1 MAFGLSPAFI
11 SMPALLISMVPARQ
25 LLVRLLVALP
35 LLASCSSGSNGND
48 VVDAANAQNQHKIDN
63 ADVTAKQEADAKF
76 LVNTASSTL
85 LEIELGKLAQA
96 RATTPAVRT
105 YGTAL
110 LQSRLEMLAALRTL
124 ADAKKLAL
132 PPALG
137 EDEQAAYHEVSSSP
151 APQLDKR
158 LVALLVKTQKQDEDA
173 FDDMSDDAYDGDIR
187 GFAAKYLE
195 PVRENLEGA
204 KDVAE
209 AVEKLP

>member
-11 SMPALLISMVPARQ
+11 LMPALLISMVPARQ

-35 LLASCSSGSNGND
+35 LLTSCSSGSNGND
-48 VVDAANAQNQHKIDN
+48 VVDAANAQNQHKIDD

-96 RATTPAVRT
+96 RATTPTVRT
-105 YGTAL
+105 YGTTL

-124 ADAKKLAL
+124 AEAKKLAL

-209 AVEKLP
+209 AVDKLP